1 MAVTGQNIADKVE
14 ILLQDETNV
23 RWTEAELLGWINS
36 GQREVAIAKPNA
48 LTSNTTMQLT
58 ASATKQT
65 IPATGIQL
73 MEVIR
78 NMGADGLTPGR
89 AITGIDRGILDGT
102 IPTWHSDA
110 NVGGLVKH
118 FTFDPRDPKT
128 FYVYPKAPATALY
141 VELII
146 SINPTQLASLSSN
159 IAYDDIYETVL
170 IDYVLYR
177 AYGKDSKHT
186 SNMQRAAAHYQAFQN
201 ALGLKSRGE
210 MMISPV
216 QQFAPGAPAQPSDGG
231 GQ

>member
-14 ILLQDETNV
+14 LLLQDETNV

-73 MEVIR
+73 MEVVR

-89 AITGIDRGILDGT
+89 AITGIDRSVLDMT

-110 NVGGLVKH
+110 NAAGVVKH

-141 VELII
+141 IELVI
-146 SINPTQLASLSSN
+146 SINPAQLASLAGN

-177 AYGKDSKHT
+177 AYAKDSKHT
-186 SNMQRAAAHYQAFQN
+186 ANMQRSTNHYQAFQN

-210 MMISPV
+210 MMLAPA
-216 QQFAPGAPAQPSDGG
+216 QQFGAGAPAQPSDGG

>member
-1 MAVTGQNIADKVE
+1 MAVTGQIIADKVE

-73 MEVIR
+73 MEVVR

-89 AITGIDRGILDGT
+89 AITGIDRSVLDMT

-110 NVGGLVKH
+110 NAAGAVKH

-141 VELII
+141 IELII
-146 SINPTQLASLSSN
+146 STNPTQLASMASN

-186 SNMQRAAAHYQAFQN
+186 SNMQRSTNHYQAFQN

-210 MMISPV
+210 MLLSPV
-216 QQFAPGAPAQPSDGG
+216 QQFGSQAPAQPSDGG

>member
-14 ILLQDETNV
+14 LLLQDETNV

-36 GQREVAIAKPNA
+36 GQREIAIAKPNA

-78 NMGADGLTPGR
+78 NMGSDGLTPGR
-89 AITGIDRGILDGT
+89 AITGIDRSVLDRT

-110 NVGGLVKH
+110 NPAGSVKH

-141 VELII
+141 VEIVI
-146 SINPTQLASLSSN
+146 SINPAQLASMASN
-159 IAYDDIYETVL
+159 ISYDDIYETVL

-186 SNMQRAAAHYQAFQN
+186 SNMQRSTNHYQAFQN

-210 MMISPV
+210 MMLSPV
-216 QQFAPGAPAQPSDGG
+216 QQFGAGAPAQPSDQ
-231 GQ
+231 GQQ

>member
-58 ASATKQT
+58 ASSTKQT

-73 MEVIR
+73 MEVVR

-89 AITGIDRGILDGT
+89 VITGIDRSVLDGT
-102 IPTWHSDA
+102 IPNWHSNA
-110 NVGGLVKH
+110 NTAGVITH

-141 VELII
+141 VELLI
-146 SINPTQLASLSSN
+146 SINPTQLASMASN

-186 SNMQRAAAHYQAFQN
+186 SNMQRSTNHYQAFQN

-210 MMISPV
+210 MMLSPV
-216 QQFAPGAPAQPSDGG
+216 QQFAAGAPAQPSES